1 MRTRSK
7 GLSVLAALAP
17 VLLGLLACAG
27 PVTKATPA
35 AERKPDAEN
44 PVQRTVKELLANQAA
59 GRVRTVQGLGYVTAP
74 IAVPL
79 ANGEV
84 TLLPSSPEL
93 EVALARIQRRWWT
106 GRRRPLPYETFQAA
120 FAALTAQRIAVGRAG
135 GEGLIRFAPTDD
147 TGKFSFTQVPEGRW
161 LLVADMSSPVSTLL
175 WALPV
180 EVGEQDPPLQFLV
193 DGSLLLEARKTQ
205 QNPPAAPAR

>member
-1 MRTRSK
+1 MRKRSK
-7 GLSVLAALAP
+7 GLSVMAALGP

-27 PVTKATPA
+27 PVTKATPS

-44 PVQRTVKELLANQAA
+44 SVQRTVQGLLANQAA

-84 TLLPSSPEL
+84 TLLPSSPDL
-93 EVALARIQRRWWT
+93 EVALAKLQRQWLT

-135 GEGLIRFAPTDD
+135 GEAFIRFASTDD
-147 TGKFSFTQVPEGRW
+147 SGKFSFAQVPEGRW

-180 EVGEQDPPLQFLV
+180 EVREQDPPPLFLI
-193 DGSLLLEARKTQ
+193 DGSLLLEVRKAQ
-205 QNPPAAPAR
+205 QTPSPPAR